1 MTKEK
6 LSALIDG
13 ELEELDER
21 RMFKELAQDP
31 ELRGV
36 WERYHLIRA
45 AMTRQL
51 GVLAAGGLPERIMAR
66 LETEPERAAAPLRFW
81 PLAAGF
87 AAAASVAA
95 VAILSLQTI
104 QPASG
109 PTAASPARLAASVGI
124 SNSTTTVAS
133 SNPSATVA
141 PVSAAVA
148 DPEDRLNLYLV
159 GHNEFMPTAG
169 MGGMLPYVR
178 VVAHTQDK

>member
-13 ELEELDER
+13 ELDELDER
-21 RMFKELAQDP
+21 RMFKELAQNS
-31 ELRGV
+31 ELREV

-45 AMTRQL
+45 AMTRRL
-51 GVLAAGGLPERIMAR
+51 GVLADAGLPERVMAR
-66 LETEPERAAAPLRFW
+66 LETEPARAAAPLRFW

-104 QPASG
+104 QPVSG
-109 PTAASPARLAASVGI
+109 PTAASPARLAASAGAA
-124 SNSTTTVAS
+124 NPNATVAS
-133 SNPSATVA
+133 SGPSATVA
-141 PVSAAVA
+141 PVSAAA